1 MRYLEVGQA
10 PSSAN
15 RTEQSPELEVHNGNE
30 AFWQCFLKGE
40 KLMTSGGKIRKEKK
54 KTKTNNECILAKFLI
69 AL

>member
-40 KLMTSGGKIRKEKK
+40 KLMTSGGKIRKGKK
-54 KTKTNNECILAKFLI
+54 KQKPITNAS
-69 AL
+69 